1 MNSTLDY
8 EQEQF
13 ELVQIGN
20 RAGFAFFYHRHHDGI
35 YYYIRRM
42 GADAAFARALTQE
55 VFDSCWDLRTSL
67 TSPIHLGA
75 YLYVFARQ
83 LYLDYA
89 RHFQRMPTFDRCEVR
104 SAHLEPNTTTA
115 LNDLCLRVLHDMTR
129 AMKGLTTQR
138 RLVLKLLY
146 VDELDVPAVA
156 RMLDISPQTVRNTKA
171 QATDFLRRKLYD
183 RDLLMSLSLRALLHY
198 MEEQQN
204 N

>member
-1 MNSTLDY
+1 MNTILDH

-13 ELVQIGN
+13 ELLQIGN
-20 RAGFAFFYHRHHDGI
+20 RTGYNFFYHRHHEGI

-42 GADAAFARALTQE
+42 GSGVAFAKTLTQE
-55 VFDSCWDLRTSL
+55 VFDSCWDLRGNL
-67 TSPIHLGA
+67 KSPIHLGA

-89 RHFQRMPTFDRCEVR
+89 RHFQRSPTFDRGELK
-104 SAHLEPNTTTA
+104 ALHLEPDATKQLNT
-115 LNDLCLRVLHDMTR
+115 LCERVLYDMTH

-146 VDELDVPAVA
+146 VNELEVPAVA
-156 RMLDISPQTVRNTKA
+156 QMLAISPQTVRNTKA

-183 RDLLMSLSLRALLHY
+183 RDLLMSLSLRSLLHY
-198 MEEQQN
+198 MEEQQQ
-204 N
+204 